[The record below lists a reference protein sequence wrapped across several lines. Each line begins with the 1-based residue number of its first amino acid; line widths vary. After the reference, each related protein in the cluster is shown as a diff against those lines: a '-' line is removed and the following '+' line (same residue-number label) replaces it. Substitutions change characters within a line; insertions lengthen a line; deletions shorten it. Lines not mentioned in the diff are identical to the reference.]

1 MSVLV
6 SVIIPSYNRCQ
17 MLLDSME
24 SVFQQ
29 THRPIE
35 LIAVDDG
42 STDGTAELV
51 QAWISDRTHD
61 DKFTVLYV
69 FQENAG
75 APAARNLGFR
85 RSAGQ
90 YIQYLDSDD
99 LLHPD
104 KIAAAI
110 QIMARNASVGL
121 VYPLMQVVD
130 LRTGARR
137 LFEGAELEARPT
149 PSEIALRMS
158 QTMVPVFRRR
168 VIEAAGGWDED
179 LLALQDWEF
188 FARAMLH
195 VEKAVHIPRAQC
207 TMRVHGGE
215 RVSRSSAKVLKG
227 ERSRLRAIRSV
238 IKTVK
243 SSASPKPA
251 AKRRLIRLYAACG
264 LAICQLD
271 SGAGARAA
279 LRHDPPRGVQ
289 ELGLWMIRA
298 GLLGASFLPKPAIT
312 KLRSGFHI
320 LRARAKSAGHERE
333 RVQQPS
339 L

>member
-1 MSVLV
+1 
-6 SVIIPSYNRCQ
+6 
-17 MLLDSME
+17 ME

-35 LIAVDDG
+35 LIVIDDG

-51 QAWISDRTHD
+51 QTWVSDRTHED
-61 DKFTVLYV
+61 EFTVLYV
-69 FQENAG
+69 RQEKAG
-75 APAARNLGFR
+75 ASTARNLGFR

-99 LLHPD
+99 LLHPE
-104 KIAAAI
+104 KIATAI
-110 QIMARNASVGL
+110 QIMARNPSVGL

-137 LFEGAELEARPT
+137 LFEGADLEARPT

-158 QTMVPVFRRR
+158 QTMLPLFRRR
-168 VIEAAGGWDED
+168 VIEAAGGWDEN

-195 VEKAVHIPRAQC
+195 VDKAVHIPLAQC
-207 TMRVHGGE
+207 TMQVHAGE
-215 RVSRSSAKVLKG
+215 RVSRSSVKVLKQ

-238 IKTVK
+238 MTTVK
-243 SSASPKPA
+243 SSDNPEPA

-264 LAICQLD
+264 LAICGLD

-279 LRHDPPRGVQ
+279 LRHDPPRGVR

-298 GLLGASFLPKPAIT
+298 ALLSASFLPKPAIT
-312 KLRSGFHI
+312 KLRSGFRL

-333 RVQQPS
+333 REQQPS
-339 L
+339 V